1 MKKFDKEYST
11 NWIKERDFLM
21 SKGIRYVF
29 VKEIDGVDT
38 WKYIKDYKLFSALAE
53 FYKKINN

>member
-11 NWIKERDFLM
+11 NWIKGKDFLM

-38 WKYIKDYKLFSALAE
+38 WKYIKDYKLFSVLAE
-53 FYKKINN
+53 FYKKNK